1 MKTKESYALVLYNKN
16 YREDDK
22 LVKLFTETAGKRMFF
37 IKHASKSKL
46 ASVIQPLT
54 IADFILKINEKG
66 LSYIDDY
73 NDVQTYPRINQD
85 LYRLAYATYVMSL
98 VDAAIP
104 DNESDSQ
111 LFAFTRKTLDLM
123 EEGLDYEI
131 LTNIFEIQ
139 ILERFGVRLNFHEC
153 VFCHR
158 VGLPFDFSHKYSGP
172 LCPNHLQEDTHRS
185 HLDPKV
191 LYLLDQFQNVQFSEL
206 KNISLKKD
214 MKKKLRQFIDDLY
227 EDYVGIH
234 LKSKKFINDLD
245 KWGHIMES
253 EQELR

>member
-1 MKTKESYALVLYNKN
+1 MKTKESYAIVLYNKN

-54 IADFILKINEKG
+54 IADFVLKINGKG

-104 DNESDSQ
+104 DNEADSQ
-111 LFAFTRKTLDLM
+111 LFAFARKTLDLM

-185 HLDPKV
+185 HLDPNV

-214 MKKKLRQFIDDLY
+214 MKKKLRHFIDDLY

-234 LKSKKFINDLD
+234 LKSKKFIDDLD

-253 EQELR
+253 E

>member
-54 IADFILKINEKG
+54 IADFVLKINEKG

-104 DNESDSQ
+104 DNEADSQ
-111 LFAFTRKTLDLM
+111 LFAFARKTLDLM

-185 HLDPKV
+185 HLDPNV

-214 MKKKLRQFIDDLY
+214 MKKKLRHFIDDLY

-234 LKSKKFINDLD
+234 LKSKKFIDDLD

-253 EQELR
+253 E